1 MFFVMEFDEYAK
13 VLRGLCG
20 FILSGVD
27 REGMIKSNENEVLFS
42 FLYVC
47 HHDILLLLK
56 NILLE

>member
-1 MFFVMEFDEYAK
+1 MEFDEYAK